1 MKLIYSALLFLASGA
16 VLLAQ
21 SEKETILSNASIDRK
36 NGSLFIQFDGQAG
49 QKTVKRDYRQILIPV
64 IRNGADSVAMPAII
78 IQGRKKRL
86 ITERQMR
93 SGNYNNVYPDALYS
107 SNGDEF
113 EYTAVIPFQSWMNG
127 SSLSVN
133 TYEEGCCKTD
143 FLTSN
148 VLASNLSF
156 LEPIV
161 EEIVVVTPAPE
172 PIMASQTVTL
182 EFKVASSVIIEDFSN
197 NAEQLAVM
205 CKLLNLQ
212 TGSNTSMK
220 IDRIEI
226 RGFAS
231 PEGSVDYNKRL
242 AQSRAE
248 TLKQYI
254 LYHYPSIPESAIHI
268 QNGVIDWNGLS
279 KLVQASGMAEKQ
291 QVLDLINNTPHGEEL
306 TMKLKQING
315 GRTYKYMLDNLYP
328 RLRFVYGVDFFWV
341 NQEDVTETMEIIE

>member
-16 VLLAQ
+16 ILLAQ
-21 SEKETILSNASIDRK
+21 SEKETILSNASIEKKD
-36 NGSLFIQFDGQAG
+36 GSLFIQFDGQVGTKA
-49 QKTVKRDYRQILIPV
+49 VKRDYRQILIPV
-64 IRNGADSVAMPAII
+64 IRNGADSVTMPAIL

-93 SGNYNNVYPDALYS
+93 SDNYNNEYPDALYS
-107 SNGDEF
+107 SNGDVF
-113 EYTAVIPFQSWMNG
+113 EYTAATPYQTWMNR

-133 TYEEGCCKTD
+133 IYKEGCCKTD
-143 FLTSN
+143 FLSSN
-148 VLASNLSF
+148 ILASNLDF
-156 LEPIV
+156 AEPVV
-161 EEIVVVTPAPE
+161 EEIVVVTPAPK

-197 NAEQLAVM
+197 NAEQLAAM
-205 CKLLNLQ
+205 RKLLNLQ

-268 QNGVIDWNGLS
+268 QNEVIDWHGLS
-279 KLVQASGMAEKQ
+279 KLVQTSEMAEKR

-306 TMKLKQING
+306 TIKLKQING
-315 GRTYKYMLDNLYP
+315 GKTYKYMLEYLYP
-328 RLRFVYGVDFFWV
+328 RLRFVYGIDFFWV